1 MKKIG
6 LLMMTLLLAFSLVGC
21 QSASSVRAVE
31 NAKPL
36 CAEQNSAYSLTLPK
50 SGYHIMPITVSEDR
64 PYWGM
69 LLQNTGSSPIRIELD
84 RNGQIVS
91 VEPGQKMW
99 IYNQELFQADTYE
112 VSFSSADMNEMSG
125 LAEFWCVACEK
136 AVTVSAAE

>member
-6 LLMMTLLLAFSLVGC
+6 LLMMTLLLTFSLVGC

-36 CAEQNSAYSLTLPK
+36 CAEQNSAYQLTLPK
-50 SGYHIMPITVSEDR
+50 SSYHTMPITVSEDQ

-69 LLQNTGSSPIRIELD
+69 LIQNTGSSPIRIDLN
-84 RNGQIVS
+84 RNEQIVS
-91 VEPGQKMW
+91 VEPGQQMW
-99 IYNQELFQADTYE
+99 IYDQELFQAGTYE

-125 LAEFWCVACEK
+125 SAEFWCVDSEK
-136 AVTVSAAE
+136 AVTV